1 MPTSSAS
8 EIQTTQT
15 PWYARAWLL
24 LLAYVVVAFLVFHAL
39 WRPGAILMC
48 SDNNVGNVAA
58 ERNALLVA
66 PPHEWFAQL
75 WGMPFPSRITLVHA
89 FQMLLPPTVFTNT
102 MYALCLVFGAWFL
115 ALFLRDKGL
124 RPLPAFF
131 GGLVAYWVGTNLTLI
146 YAGHIG
152 KYGVILFLAIALWAL
167 GRWGKTRRAP
177 WAVIAAAAIGGM
189 FLEQVDVAAF
199 CTLLLVPA
207 ALVELFSFPR
217 ETLRAPRF
225 WIVHILPAAIVGL
238 LIVGGA
244 AAATIS
250 SGVADNVD
258 DMTPEQQWAYLTQW
272 SQPPDE
278 SLDFIAPGWTGWRS
292 GDEAAP
298 YWGRMGRSDEWET
311 TRQGFMNFKLE
322 NVYVGVIPFLFALI
336 AIATSFSAR
345 KTSPDAARR
354 WHLTLLWTCLCLAA
368 LLLSFGKFTPLYR
381 PLTALPGFSIVRNP
395 NKFIHFFQ
403 FAWAVLAAIGFD
415 QLLSLPGCPR
425 RRWALIA
432 AALSGIFF
440 IAWAIIWSDSDM
452 GAVHLSSQGWPL
464 LAARAIQH
472 AKNFALFWCA
482 LSQGL
487 TAAAL
492 WFSAPRAA
500 AADPKTPSAPL
511 PFWRRAL
518 IAIPLLML
526 LADAAL
532 ILAPHYIQ
540 AMPAGY
546 IAKNDAITYLQE
558 NLPPNRMVFPRQ
570 DALSNFWLTFLFLYY
585 DIPTISAT
593 QVPHPPGDYVAFW
606 KAVTDPIR
614 LWRLTAVTHLFMP
627 GTAAAQLLADPYFG
641 PQFRPDWA
649 FRPEDD
655 GQGGYATRPLP
666 LPDGP
671 TPRDIAAIPQVVLTF
686 RDPPNRVVLATN
698 WVTVDDP
705 TALRTLAAPD
715 FTPLQT
721 VILSPEAAET
731 IGPDALS
738 AATASPAPSP
748 LPLPD
753 VTDVRTG
760 HIRFTVTTEG
770 PALARIA
777 DKYDPGWRAT
787 LNDAPA
793 PVLRCDYM
801 FQAVW
806 LPGPGTWA
814 IDITYRPRS
823 LPLLFQAAGLLL
835 ALVLVLPLLRRPA
848 CLPAC

>member
-1 MPTSSAS
+1 MTTSTA
-8 EIQTTQT
+8 TQFQAPKT
-15 PWYARAWLL
+15 PWHARSWLL

-75 WGMPFPSRITLVHA
+75 WGMPFPSRITFVHA
-89 FQMLLPPTVFTNT
+89 FQMLLPPAIFTNT

-177 WAVIAAAAIGGM
+177 WAAIAAAAVGGM

-199 CTLLLVPA
+199 CTILLVPA
-207 ALVELFSFPR
+207 AIAEFFSFPR
-217 ETLRAPRF
+217 EILRTPRF
-225 WIVHILPAAIVGL
+225 WLAHILPAAVVGL

-244 AAATIS
+244 AAATMS

-258 DMTPEQQWAYLTQW
+258 DMTPDQQWAYLTQW

-292 GDEAAP
+292 GDESAP
-298 YWGRMGRSDEWET
+298 YWGRMGRSDEWEI

-336 AIATSFSAR
+336 AIATTFAAR
-345 KTSPDAARR
+345 KTSPDSARR
-354 WHLTLLWTCLCLAA
+354 WRLTLLWTILCLAA
-368 LLLSFGKFTPLYR
+368 LILSFGKFTPLYR

-403 FAWAVLAAIGFD
+403 FAWGILAAIGLD
-415 QLLSLPGCPR
+415 QILPLPSRPR
-425 RRWALIA
+425 RRWAIFA
-432 AALSGIFF
+432 AALSALFL
-440 IAWAIIWSDSDM
+440 IAWAVVWSDS
-452 GAVHLSSQGWPL
+452 ALSAAQLANQGWPL

-472 AKNFALFWCA
+472 AKNFALFWCGLSLA
-482 LSQGL
+482 L
-487 TAAAL
+487 AAIAL
-492 WFSAPRAA
+492 WFSAPAPA
-500 AADPKTPSAPL
+500 VGTPKEPASPVPL
-511 PFWRRAL
+511 PSWRRAL
-518 IAIPLLML
+518 ILIPLLML

-540 AMPAGY
+540 AMPPGY

-558 NLPPNRMVFPRQ
+558 NLPPNRMAFPRQ
-570 DALSNFWLTFLFLYY
+570 DALSNFWLTYLFLYY

-614 LWRLTAVTHLFMP
+614 LWRLTAVTRLFMP
-627 GTAAAQLLADPYFG
+627 GPAAAQLLADPWYG
-641 PQFRPDWA
+641 PQFRLDWA
-649 FRPEDD
+649 YRPEPD
-655 GQGGYATRPLP
+655 GQGGYATPPLP
-666 LPDGP
+666 LPDPP
-671 TPRDIAAIPQVVLTF
+671 TPQKVAALPQVVLAF
-686 RDPPNRVVLATN
+686 RDPPNRVVLSTN
-698 WVTVDDP
+698 WITADD
-705 TALRTLAAPD
+705 TNALRTLAAPD
-715 FTPLQT
+715 FRPLET
-721 VILSPEAAET
+721 VILSPEAAES
-731 IGPDALS
+731 IGPDTLAAAAESPSS
-738 AATASPAPSP
+738 AP
-748 LPLPD
+748 LPPPD

-787 LNDAPA
+787 LNDAPV

-806 LPGPGTWA
+806 LPGPGTWTV
-814 IDITYRPRS
+814 DITYRPRS
-823 LPLLFQAAGLLL
+823 LPLLLHALGLILALLL
-835 ALVLVLPLLRRPA
+835 ALPLLRRSA
-848 CLPAC
+848 